1 MPRATDVRNM
11 FDRIVG
17 RYDLL
22 NTLLSAGRDR
32 AWRRAL
38 RRAVAEHNPT
48 VGLDLCCGTGDVALE
63 LKRGVPG
70 LELLVAADFSQPMC
84 REASRK
90 FTRGS
95 QNTIT
100 CCADGLVLPFAD
112 RSFDFVSVAFGV
124 RNFEDIDAGL
134 REIARVIRPGGML
147 AILEFAPPRGR
158 FLRALYKPYLSLAIP
173 LAGRLVSGDSGAYS
187 YLASSIQSF
196 LTPERM
202 TRCLLGAGFNS
213 PQVRKL
219 TLGITCLYTASR

>member
-1 MPRATDVRNM
+1 LPRATDVRNM

-32 AWRRAL
+32 AWRQAL
-38 RRAVAEHNPT
+38 RRAVAERKPA

-70 LELLVAADFSQPMC
+70 LELLVAADFSFPMC

-90 FTRGS
+90 FARC
-95 QNTIT
+95 NNPPAT
-100 CCADGLVLPFAD
+100 CCADGLLLPFAD
-112 RSFDFVSVAFGV
+112 QSFDFVSVAFGV
-124 RNFEDIDAGL
+124 RNFESLNAGL
-134 REIARVIRPGGML
+134 AEIARIIRPGGMT

-158 FLRALYKPYLSLAIP
+158 FLKALYKPYLSMAIP
-173 LAGRLVSGDSGAYS
+173 LAGKIVSGDSGAYQ

-196 LTPERM
+196 LPPEQM
-202 TRCLLGAGFNS
+202 TECLLGAGFQD
-213 PQVRKL
+213 PKVHKL
-219 TLGITCLYTASR
+219 SFGVTCLYTASR